1 MTKLVIAL
9 PLIILACGISNPA
22 ERGVAQSSPGS
33 QGTNLSSQ
41 SRTLGGAG
49 PPTEVKR
56 CLEDPAVKDKARI
69 LSNYEPFYLTGDFDG
84 DGLPDSAVAIKGS
97 ITRRNGVV
105 ICTGK
110 DRVFILG
117 ADNPRKPPFS
127 DMPND
132 NFVAPQWKV
141 YTKEVAATVQT
152 IDKEPPTQ
160 VASPKGDSIAMI
172 WEDGICLIYWDGN
185 RYRWGC
191 GQ

>member
-9 PLIILACGISNPA
+9 PLLLLACGTPSSG
-22 ERGVAQSSPGS
+22 ERGVAQSSPRS
-33 QGTNLSSQ
+33 QVTNLSSQ
-41 SRTLGGAG
+41 PRAQGGVG
-49 PPTEVKR
+49 PSTEVKR
-56 CLEDPAVKDKARI
+56 CLENPAVKDKAQI

-84 DGLPDSAVAIKGS
+84 DGLPDYAVAIKGS
-97 ITRRNGVV
+97 MTQRNGVV
-105 ICTGK
+105 ICTRK

-117 ADNPRKPPFS
+117 ADNPTNPPFS

-141 YTKEVAATVQT
+141 YTKEEAAKVQT
-152 IDKEPPTQ
+152 IDKEPSTQ
-160 VASPKGDSIAMI
+160 VAFPKGDSIAMI